1 MGHTFKFTR
10 LLLIALTLFMSAAP
24 IRAQQLPT
32 LYKQTPELL
41 SIYNELNEM
50 FPMRY
55 LEQGNC
61 CHFEYYLNYYFK
73 DDAEYKLYD
82 LKMNTL
88 LERMEA
94 VPAFRK
100 FTEDVDSAGIKSKR
114 IVLTKGGEIYGQK
127 DYCRLEYANTGVYF
141 YYRITNPTH
150 RENALPLSRKVYDEL
165 AEMFDSYTHRSGV
178 IEQNVYYKHAD
189 YGRFLSGGPAS
200 FLNAKKYMVPNC
212 SRKDLCRFY
221 DFGYKHMRNEYI
233 YISFSDVYWDFES
246 YNLVVLTPDSKTVM
260 AYGAALVGD
269 TLHLIR
275 GAGDDWPT
283 DNNRQ
288 WKGWILP
295 RAWALD
301 NPYWDFD
308 YINKK
313 LGYRKGRK

>member
-1 MGHTFKFTR
+1 MVHVFKFTR
-10 LLLIALTLFMSAAP
+10 LLLIALTLFMFAAP
-24 IRAQQLPT
+24 TRAQQLPVV
-32 LYKQTPELL
+32 YKQNPELL

-61 CHFEYYLNYYFK
+61 CRFEYYVNYYFK
-73 DDAEYKLYD
+73 NDAEYKLYE

-94 VPAFRK
+94 VPSAQK
-100 FTEDVDSAGIKSKR
+100 YIAIVDTTNFKSKQ
-114 IVLTKGGEIYGQK
+114 IVLSKKGEIYGQD
-127 DYCRLEYANTGVYF
+127 DYCRLEYASTGVYF
-141 YYRITNPTH
+141 YYKITNPTH
-150 RENALPLSRKVYDEL
+150 PDNALPISQKVYDGFT
-165 AEMFDSYTHRSGV
+165 EMFDSYTHRSGV
-178 IEQNVYYKHAD
+178 IEQDVYYKNAD
-189 YGRFLSGGPAS
+189 YGRYLSGGPAP
-200 FLNAKKYMVPNC
+200 FLNAKKYIVPGC
-212 SRKDLCRFY
+212 SRKDLHRFY

-233 YISFSDVYWDFES
+233 YISFSDVYWEFES
-246 YNLVVLTPDSKTVM
+246 YDLVMLTPDSKTVM
-260 AYGAALVGD
+260 AYGAALIGD

-283 DNNRQ
+283 GDVRQ

-301 NPYWDFD
+301 NPYWDFN
-308 YINKK
+308 YINRK